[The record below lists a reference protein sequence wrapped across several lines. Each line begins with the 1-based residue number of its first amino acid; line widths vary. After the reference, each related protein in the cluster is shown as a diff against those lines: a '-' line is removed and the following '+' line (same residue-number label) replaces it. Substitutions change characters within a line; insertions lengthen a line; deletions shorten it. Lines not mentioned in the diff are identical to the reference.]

1 MQLKKVDGEM
11 TCFKRPLEPY
21 IVSLDE
27 QEKLAYQRLRIGKE
41 APTIP
46 QAEAL
51 TV

>member
-1 MQLKKVDGEM
+1 M

-27 QEKLAYQRLRIGKE
+27 QEKQAYQRLRIGKE
-41 APTIP
+41 AATANTAP

-51 TV
+51 AV